1 MFYLMNLNQF
11 LRGNVEITSASVQ
24 NAQIV
29 L

>member
-1 MFYLMNLNQF
+1 MFYLLNLNQF
-11 LRGNVEITSASVQ
+11 LRGNVEIASASVQ